1 MKIKKIVGACIAV
14 ASMALM
20 SVAAQAAVYSV
31 ESVNANGKQ
40 VGDTVSV
47 KVFAEPNDG
56 LASEDIN
63 GFAVKVSY
71 DPAILEPVAD
81 GVDATDAAR
90 YATSAAS
97 AATNSKGVYV
107 ADIVDGTDGKKA
119 VAIAWA
125 DKAPITVTEK
135 SELVSVSFKV
145 LSIDQSSTTL
155 GITVVDS
162 AESSTAKGTNTVKD
176 GGISFKVTVLLGD
189 VDGDNSVT
197 ADDASYVLQYL
208 AHAREFTSDQIAAAK
223 VDTDSEVTA
232 EDVSYILQYIAKA
245 ISSFPAENS

>member
-31 ESVNANGKQ
+31 ESVNANGAK
-40 VGDTVSV
+40 VNDTVSV
-47 KVFAEPNDG
+47 KVFAEPNEG
-56 LASEDIN
+56 LASENIN

-125 DKAPITVTEK
+125 DKAPITVTGT

-145 LSIDQSSTTL
+145 LSIEQSSTDL

-189 VDGDNSVT
+189 VNLDNKVDVDDLSLLTNYVIKTDTLVGDALKAADINGDNTVDI
-197 ADDASYVLQYL
+197 DDLSKLINHVIGVEL
-208 AHAREFTSDQIAAAK
+208 
-223 VDTDSEVTA
+223 
-232 EDVSYILQYIAKA
+232 
-245 ISSFPAENS
+245 IS

>member
-56 LASEDIN
+56 QSENIN

-71 DPAILEPVAD
+71 DPAILAPVAD
-81 GVDATDAAR
+81 GVDATDADR

-125 DKAPITVTEK
+125 DKAPITVKEK
-135 SELVSVSFKV
+135 SELVSVSFEV
-145 LSIDQSSTTL
+145 LSIKQSSTTL

-176 GGISFKVTVLLGD
+176 GGISFAVTVLLGD
-189 VDGDNSVT
+189 ADGNNIVDLADANLILRHLANLETIKDENLERANATQSDGIDLGDANL
-197 ADDASYVLQYL
+197 VLRSL
-208 AHAREFTSDQIAAAK
+208 AGLETIG
-223 VDTDSEVTA
+223 
-232 EDVSYILQYIAKA
+232 
-245 ISSFPAENS
+245 

>member
-31 ESVNANGKQ
+31 ESVNANGAK
-40 VGDTVSV
+40 VNDTVSV

-56 LASEDIN
+56 QSENIN

-125 DKAPITVTEK
+125 DKAPITVTGK

-176 GGISFKVTVLLGD
+176 GGISFKVDVLLGD
-189 VDGDNSVT
+189 VNLDGSVTVSDIPWVVQHVTSVKTLTGDNFLAGDLNGDGKVT
-197 ADDASYVLQYL
+197 AAD
-208 AHAREFTSDQIAAAK
+208 IP
-223 VDTDSEVTA
+223 
-232 EDVSYILQYIAKA
+232 YIVVI
-245 ISSFPAENS
+245 ITGN

>member
-31 ESVNANGKQ
+31 ESVNANGAN
-40 VGDTVSV
+40 VDDTVSV
-47 KVFAEPNDG
+47 KVFAEPNEG
-56 LASEDIN
+56 LPSENIN

-125 DKAPITVTEK
+125 DKAPITVKEK
-135 SELVSVSFKV
+135 SELVSVSFEV
-145 LSIDQSSTTL
+145 LSIKQSSTTL

-176 GGISFKVTVLLGD
+176 GGISFAVTVLLGD
-189 VDGDNSVT
+189 ADGNNIVDLADANLILRHLANLETIKDENLERANATQSDGIDLGDANL
-197 ADDASYVLQYL
+197 VLRSL
-208 AHAREFTSDQIAAAK
+208 AGLETIG
-223 VDTDSEVTA
+223 
-232 EDVSYILQYIAKA
+232 
-245 ISSFPAENS
+245 

>member
-56 LASEDIN
+56 QSENIN

-71 DPAILEPVAD
+71 DPAILAPVAD
-81 GVDATDAAR
+81 GVDATDADR

-176 GGISFKVTVLLGD
+176 GGISFKVDVLLGD
-189 VDGDNSVT
+189 VNNDKVVD
-197 ADDASYVLQYL
+197 ADDAL
-208 AHAREFTSDQIAAAK
+208 
-223 VDTDSEVTA
+223 
-232 EDVSYILQYIAKA
+232 YILQFTAKLRELSADELARAAVDSNAGVDADDALYILQFAAKTR
-245 ISSFPAENS
+245 NSLGQ

>member
-47 KVFAEPNDG
+47 KVFADPNDG
-56 LASEDIN
+56 QSENIN

-125 DKAPITVTEK
+125 DKAPITVTGT

-145 LSIDQSSTTL
+145 LSIEQSSTTL

-176 GGISFKVTVLLGD
+176 GGISFAVTVLLGD
-189 VDGDNSVT
+189 VN
-197 ADDASYVLQYL
+197 ADKSINGLDLSAMLDYIL
-208 AHAREFTSDQIAAAK
+208 
-223 VDTDSEVTA
+223 DSEDAPEFKSFENADIVV
-232 EDVSYILQYIAKA
+232 DKLIDGLDL
-245 ISSFPAENS
+245 SSLLDLLLDQ

>member
-31 ESVNANGKQ
+31 ESVNANGAK
-40 VGDTVSV
+40 VDDTVSV
-47 KVFAEPNDG
+47 KVFAEPNEG
-56 LASEDIN
+56 LTSENIN

-71 DPAILEPVAD
+71 DPNILTPVAD
-81 GVDATDAAR
+81 GVDATSADR
-90 YATSAAS
+90 YATSADS
-97 AATNSKGVYV
+97 AATYSKGVYV

-145 LSIDQSSTTL
+145 LSIDQSSTDL

-189 VDGDNSVT
+189 VNGDNVVNGLDANAIIMKSANLGT
-197 ADDASYVLQYL
+197 LLIPEAADVNRDGLINGLDANYVLSFS
-208 AHAREFTSDQIAAAK
+208 AKIIDEFPDESK
-223 VDTDSEVTA
+223 
-232 EDVSYILQYIAKA
+232 
-245 ISSFPAENS
+245 

>member
-31 ESVNANGKQ
+31 ESVNANGAK
-40 VGDTVSV
+40 VNDTVSV
-47 KVFAEPNDG
+47 KVFADPNEG
-56 LASEDIN
+56 LASENIN

-81 GVDATDAAR
+81 GVDATNAAR

-125 DKAPITVTEK
+125 DKAPITVTGT

-145 LSIDQSSTTL
+145 LSIEQSSTTL

-176 GGISFKVTVLLGD
+176 GGISFAVTVLLGD
-189 VDGDNSVT
+189 VN
-197 ADDASYVLQYL
+197 ADKSINGLDLSAMLDYIL
-208 AHAREFTSDQIAAAK
+208 
-223 VDTDSEVTA
+223 DSEDAPEFKSFENADIVV
-232 EDVSYILQYIAKA
+232 DKLIDGLDL
-245 ISSFPAENS
+245 SSLLDLLLDQ

>member
-31 ESVNANGKQ
+31 ESVNANGAK
-40 VGDTVSV
+40 VNDTVSV
-47 KVFAEPNDG
+47 KVFAEPNEG
-56 LASEDIN
+56 LASENIN

-81 GVDATDAAR
+81 GVDATNAAR

-125 DKAPITVTEK
+125 DKAPITVKEK

-145 LSIDQSSTTL
+145 LSINQSSTTL

-176 GGISFKVTVLLGD
+176 GGISFKVDVLLGD
-189 VDGDNSVT
+189 VNLDGSVTVSDIPWVVQHVTSVKTLTGDNFLAGDLNGDGKVT
-197 ADDASYVLQYL
+197 AAD
-208 AHAREFTSDQIAAAK
+208 IP
-223 VDTDSEVTA
+223 
-232 EDVSYILQYIAKA
+232 YIVVI
-245 ISSFPAENS
+245 ITGN